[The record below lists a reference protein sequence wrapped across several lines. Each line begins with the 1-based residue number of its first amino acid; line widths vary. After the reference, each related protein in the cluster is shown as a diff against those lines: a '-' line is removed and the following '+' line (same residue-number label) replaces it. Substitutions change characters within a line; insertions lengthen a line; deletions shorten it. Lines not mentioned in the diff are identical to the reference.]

1 MEKCGVRSTVTDSVT
16 AMNSVLTFT
25 PNPAIDASTTVERV
39 IPERKLRCR
48 SPRFDP
54 GGGGINVARV
64 IHRLGGDA
72 TALFIGGGPTG
83 ERLRQLLER
92 DGVASRVVCCEQWT
106 RENVT
111 VLEESSGHQFRF
123 VMPGPDVTTS
133 EWNAALELLR
143 EWEPAPPF
151 VVASGTLPPGVPADG
166 FAQVAQVI
174 RQRGSK
180 LVLDTSGPAL
190 SHGIRAGV
198 YLVKPNLG
206 ELAELSGAKITSEE
220 QMRDAARSIIERG
233 WSEVVVVS
241 LGAQGAC
248 LVTAEQ
254 CEQIIAPIVPALSRV
269 GAGDSMVAGMVL
281 ALTRG
286 RPLSEAVR
294 FGAAAGAAAV
304 MQAGTELCHRAD
316 VERLFCEQR
325 RE

>member
-1 MEKCGVRSTVTDSVT
+1 MKSI
-16 AMNSVLTFT
+16 LTFT
-25 PNPAIDASTTVERV
+25 PNPAIDVSTSVERV

-72 TALFIGGGPTG
+72 TALFIGGGATVA
-83 ERLRQLLER
+83 RLQQLLER
-92 DGVASRVVCCEQWT
+92 DGVANRAVCCEQWT

-111 VLEESSGHQFRF
+111 ILEESSGHQFRF
-123 VMPGPDVTTS
+123 VMPGPEVTTS
-133 EWNAALELLR
+133 EWNAALELLH
-143 EWEPAPPF
+143 EWEPPPSF

-174 RQRGSK
+174 KQRGSK
-180 LVLDTSGPAL
+180 LILDTSGPAL
-190 SHGIRAGV
+190 SQGIRAGV

-206 ELAELSGAKITSEE
+206 ELAELSGAKITGEE
-220 QMRDAARSIIERG
+220 VMKEAARSIIERG

-241 LGAQGAC
+241 LGAQGAY
-248 LVTAEQ
+248 LFTAEQ
-254 CEQIIAPIVPALSRV
+254 CEPIIAPIVPALSRV
-269 GAGDSMVAGMVL
+269 GAGDSMVAGIVL

-286 RPLSEAVR
+286 WSLSDAVR

-304 MQAGTELCHRAD
+304 MQPGTELCHRVD
-316 VERLFCEQR
+316 VERLFCRGTGDGGRGTGIES
-325 RE
+325 

>member
-1 MEKCGVRSTVTDSVT
+1 
-16 AMNSVLTFT
+16 MNSVLTFT

-72 TALFIGGGPTG
+72 TALFISGGPTG

-92 DGVASRVVCCEQWT
+92 DGVANHAICCEQWT

-111 VLEESSGHQFRF
+111 ILEESSGHQFRF
-123 VMPGPDVTTS
+123 VMPGPEVTTS
-133 EWNAALELLR
+133 EWNAALELLQ

-166 FAQVAQVI
+166 FAQIAQVVK
-174 RQRGSK
+174 QRGSR

-190 SHGIRAGV
+190 AHGIRAGV

-206 ELAELSGAKITSEE
+206 ELAELSGAKITDEE
-220 QMRDAARSIIERG
+220 HMKVAARSIIERG

-241 LGAQGAC
+241 LGAQGAF
-248 LVTAEQ
+248 LFTADE
-254 CEQIIAPIVPALSRV
+254 CEPITAPIVPALSRV

-286 RPLSEAVR
+286 WTLRESVR

-304 MQAGTELCHRAD
+304 MQAGTELCHRVD
-316 VERLFCEQR
+316 VERLFCRAEG
-325 RE
+325 

>member
-1 MEKCGVRSTVTDSVT
+1 MT
-16 AMNSVLTFT
+16 AVLTFT
-25 PNPAIDASTTVERV
+25 PNPAIDTSTMVERV

-64 IHRLGGDA
+64 IHRLGGEA

-83 ERLRQLLER
+83 ERLRQLLDR
-92 DGVASRVVCCEQWT
+92 DGVANRGVCCEQWT

-111 VLEESSGHQFRF
+111 ILEESSGHQFRF
-123 VMPGPDVTTS
+123 VMPGPEVTTS

-174 RQRGSK
+174 KERGSR
-180 LVLDTSGPAL
+180 LILDTSGPAL
-190 SHGIRAGV
+190 SNGIRAGV

-206 ELAELSGAKITSEE
+206 ELAELCGAKITDEE
-220 QMRDAARSIIERG
+220 RMKVAARSIIERG

-241 LGAQGAC
+241 LGARGAF
-248 LVTAEQ
+248 LFTAEQ
-254 CEQIIAPIVPALSRV
+254 CEQIIAPIVPAVSRV

-286 RPLSEAVR
+286 WSLSEAVR
-294 FGAAAGAAAV
+294 FGAAAGSAAV
-304 MQAGTELCHRAD
+304 MQSGTELCHRVD
-316 VERLFCEQR
+316 VERLFCR
-325 RE
+325 ADGRE